1 MTSDLLE
8 RFAIFGK
15 AFVGKVRNALA
26 VAKEGG
32 EVGGVK
38 RRERREY
45 VGCWE
50 GGREE
55 GVLIL
60 TGHFLLIWMEFWGKR
75 GRKRSPTCRLGRQP
89 TQSCTEK

>member
-1 MTSDLLE
+1 MTGDLLE
-8 RFAIFGK
+8 RFAILGK

-38 RRERREY
+38 RRGRREY

-60 TGHFLLIWMEFWGKR
+60 TGHFLLIWREFGKK
-75 GRKRSPTCRLGRQP
+75 RKQKKSNVPP
-89 TQSCTEK
+89 W